1 MKDEYDFSKGERG
14 KFYRPNATHRIPL
27 YLDSEVMEFLTTRA
41 RDQGIDT
48 QELANQMLKKDIE
61 IVQAAERS
69 PK

>member
-14 KFYRPNATHRIPL
+14 KFYHPNATHRIPL